1 MLIFFFGESS
11 KLIVLVGSSTAA
23 AAAAAVRCDLVFL
36 ATHVAPPR
44 ESNLTNGRPN
54 SRQEYCMHDIL
65 L

>member
-11 KLIVLVGSSTAA
+11 KLIVLVGSSTA